1 MKNQNVI
8 TFGCRLNSFDS
19 QIIKEK
25 INSKKFKNIF
35 FINTCAVTK
44 EAEKQAKKKIRK
56 LKRENPKSKIIVTGC
71 SAQIN
76 PTNYKKMDEVDLIL
90 GNEEKFKF
98 EKYLNLLN
106 NNSPNIVVNDI
117 MTVKE
122 TANHFIKGFDKK
134 SRAFIQIQTGCD
146 HRCTFCIIPFG
157 RGNSRSVPVTK
168 ICKQIKIL
176 LNKGFK
182 EIVLTG
188 VDLTSY
194 GNDLYDKPNLGKL
207 VKEILKKVKNLER
220 LRLSSL
226 DAIEID
232 KNLIDIINHEERLM
246 PHLHLSI
253 QSGDNT
259 ILKRMKRRHSR
270 EDVINLCN
278 NIKKFRNNI
287 VFGADIIAGF
297 PTETNE
303 MFLNSKKILNECD
316 LTYLH
321 IFPYSNRPDTPASKM
336 PQIPN
341 KIIKERAK
349 ILRLEGNKIIQ
360 RFLKKQINKKH
371 KVLFESETEGHS
383 ENFVPIKILTKHK
396 IGEIVEVRGKNV
408 INGKL
413 ISQVM

>member
-19 QIIKEK
+19 QVIKEK

-194 GNDLYDKPNLGKL
+194 GNDLYGKPNLGKL

-303 MFLNSKKILNECD
+303 MFLNSKKILTECD

-321 IFPYSNRPDTPASKM
+321 IFPYSNRPNTPASKM
-336 PQIPN
+336 PQISN

-349 ILRLEGNKIIQ
+349 ILRMEGNKIMQ
-360 RFLKKQINKKH
+360 RFLKNQVNKKH
-371 KVLFESETEGHS
+371 KVLFESEAEGHS
-383 ENFVPIKILTKHK
+383 ENFVPIKVLTKHK
-396 IGEIVEVRGKNV
+396 IGEIVEVKGKNV

>member
-19 QIIKEK
+19 QVIKEK

-76 PTNYKKMDEVDLIL
+76 PANYKKMDEVDLIL

>member
-19 QIIKEK
+19 QVIKEK

-122 TANHFIKGFDKK
+122 TANHFIEGFDKK

-194 GNDLYDKPNLGKL
+194 GNDLYGKPNLGKL

-396 IGEIVEVRGKNV
+396 IGEIAEVRGENV

>member
-19 QIIKEK
+19 QVIKEK
-25 INSKKFKNIF
+25 INLKKFKNIF

-76 PTNYKKMDEVDLIL
+76 PANYKKMGEVDLIL

-194 GNDLYDKPNLGKL
+194 GNDLYGKPNLGKL

-396 IGEIVEVRGKNV
+396 IGEIAEVRGKNV